1 MKSKHLEMK
10 RNRANVKLMLIVI
23 AVMVV
28 ILFVFIESELYVS
41 RHGLKVTRYQI
52 SSEKISVPFRAVQ
65 LTDLHNSV
73 FGENNEKL
81 TELVAEEKPDIILI
95 TGDLLNQDDENTEIA
110 AGLIRKLSQIA
121 PVYCSLGNHEAG
133 YIARY
138 HTDLISI
145 YEEAGAEVLDYG
157 YKDISVGSGT
167 PQGTDHKAE
176 IRIGGIYGY
185 CLPEIYLST
194 GESDP
199 KEVEFINSMAD
210 TEYFTLLM
218 AHMPVCWM
226 INGSL
231 DLYDIDCVVSGHAH
245 GGQIIIPFIGGFHAP
260 DQGFFIGREW
270 GVFDSRDGKK
280 HLILSTGLGS
290 NEKIPRFNNIPE
302 IVVIDFENAVT
313 E

>member
-1 MKSKHLEMK
+1 
-10 RNRANVKLMLIVI
+10 MLIVI
-23 AVMVV
+23 AVMMV
-28 ILFVFIESELYVS
+28 ILFVFIGSELYVS

-121 PVYCSLGNHEAG
+121 PVYCALGNHEAG

-167 PQGTDHKAE
+167 PQG
-176 IRIGGIYGY
+176 
-185 CLPEIYLST
+185 
-194 GESDP
+194 
-199 KEVEFINSMAD
+199 VV
-210 TEYFTLLM
+210 
-218 AHMPVCWM
+218 PV
-226 INGSL
+226 
-231 DLYDIDCVVSGHAH
+231 A
-245 GGQIIIPFIGGFHAP
+245 Q
-260 DQGFFIGREW
+260 
-270 GVFDSRDGKK
+270 
-280 HLILSTGLGS
+280 
-290 NEKIPRFNNIPE
+290 
-302 IVVIDFENAVT
+302 
-313 E
+313 